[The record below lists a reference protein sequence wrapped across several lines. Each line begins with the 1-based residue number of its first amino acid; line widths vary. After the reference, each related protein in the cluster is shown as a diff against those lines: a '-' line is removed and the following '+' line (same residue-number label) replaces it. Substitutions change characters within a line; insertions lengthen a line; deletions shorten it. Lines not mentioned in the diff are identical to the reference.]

1 MAATTMVSG
10 VGGIVVVV
18 AGCEVIMGVMRCS
31 EDRTLLNFSD
41 SNGDVSSIRHK
52 SCQPPEA
59 HVEFPLVCWRA
70 GIKIWP
76 RYMYPV

>member
-41 SNGDVSSIRHK
+41 SNGDVSSIR
-52 SCQPPEA
+52 Q
-59 HVEFPLVCWRA
+59 
-70 GIKIWP
+70 
-76 RYMYPV
+76 